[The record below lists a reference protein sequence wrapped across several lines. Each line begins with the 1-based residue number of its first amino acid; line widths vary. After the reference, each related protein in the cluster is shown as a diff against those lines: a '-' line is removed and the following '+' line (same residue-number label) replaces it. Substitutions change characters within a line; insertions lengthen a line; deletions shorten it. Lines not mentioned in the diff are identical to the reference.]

1 LVLVIVTAVVVEVEI
16 VLAVAAV
23 VFFVTCSAVE
33 PTYTP
38 DEDWKP

>member
-1 LVLVIVTAVVVEVEI
+1 VLAIVTVVGVEVEI
-16 VLAVAAV
+16 VLAVAVV